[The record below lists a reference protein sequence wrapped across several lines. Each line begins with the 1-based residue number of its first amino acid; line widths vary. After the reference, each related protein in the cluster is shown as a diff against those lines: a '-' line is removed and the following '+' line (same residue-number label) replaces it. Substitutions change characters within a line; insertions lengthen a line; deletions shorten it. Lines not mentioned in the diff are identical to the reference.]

1 MSPTFTFASESF
13 ASWLS
18 AFKLSS
24 LSLVFTFALPVLA
37 SAAVTSPLARSTF
50 AAADFVDLV
59 VSADLVADDVDDFDG
74 AVPLDVP
81 CAATAP
87 ANARVTNGT
96 SRILSMLF
104 ISSPPSATLDAGVG
118 NPFKTLKEVKRN
130 ALYVKLL
137 APRAASRT
145 I

>member
-1 MSPTFTFASESF
+1 MWPIWSAGFAQAAWGQYRSANEPYIQCLTCHIRAYPGQPSESF

-37 SAAVTSPLARSTF
+37 PAAVTSPLARSTF

-74 AVPLDVP
+74 AVPL
-81 CAATAP
+81 
-87 ANARVTNGT
+87 G
-96 SRILSMLF
+96 
-104 ISSPPSATLDAGVG
+104 
-118 NPFKTLKEVKRN
+118 K
-130 ALYVKLL
+130 
-137 APRAASRT
+137 
-145 I
+145 